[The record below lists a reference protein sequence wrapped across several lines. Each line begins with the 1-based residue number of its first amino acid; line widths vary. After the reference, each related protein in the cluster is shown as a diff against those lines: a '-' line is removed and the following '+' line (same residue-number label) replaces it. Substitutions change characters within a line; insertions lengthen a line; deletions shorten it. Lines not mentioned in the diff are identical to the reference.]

1 MSIVGFS
8 VFVPAPVGKIGLE
21 SQVRAIYCPQT
32 PLLVRYLADFSVY
45 GLEILVGIRTVIVFV
60 LVVPTG
66 LSLGRGKS
74 SLILLLPGFTTIM
87 SISTLSVFSLRI
99 SIQQGLSRL

>member
-8 VFVPAPVGKIGLE
+8 VFVPAPAGKIGLE

-74 SLILLLPGFTTIM
+74 SWIYYNNVNINF
-87 SISTLSVFSLRI
+87 I
-99 SIQQGLSRL
+99 SIFFENFYSARLK